1 MSSFQPAPVK
11 PTVPFAALDAVD
23 IRLGTITAV
32 ADVPGSR
39 KLVRLTVNFGSHA
52 RVILAGLKQERADP
66 TELIGRRPEPGLLLL
81 RDHRDRT
88 GRPEHDLLDSRSGN
102 DDALCALQFA
112 NI

>member
-11 PTVPFAALDAVD
+11 PTVPFAALDALD

-52 RVILAGLKQERADP
+52 P
-66 TELIGRRPEPGLLLL
+66 
-81 RDHRDRT
+81 
-88 GRPEHDLLDSRSGN
+88 SG
-102 DDALCALQFA
+102 
-112 NI
+112 